1 MFPLLDAGAL
11 RRGCMDVSAAVR
23 GRRSVRS
30 YKEQEVEID
39 KIEKVLEA
47 GRLSP
52 SANNRQEWKFI
63 VVKNVETKK
72 KLARAAL
79 NQSFIGQAPVVLVA
93 CATESKAIMT
103 CGHPTYAVDVSIAFA
118 YMLLQAYELG
128 LGTCWI
134 GAFKE
139 DEVKS
144 VLGVPKEVRV
154 VAMSPLGYSATD
166 TVSRSRKSLAEIT
179 CFEAYR

>member
-1 MFPLLDAGAL
+1 
-11 RRGCMDVSAAVR
+11 MDVSVAIK

-30 YKEQEVEID
+30 FQDQEVEDD
-39 KIEKVLEA
+39 KIEKILEA

-63 VVKNVETKK
+63 VVKNGDTKK
-72 KLARAAL
+72 KLARAAM
-79 NQSFIGQAPVVLVA
+79 NQTFIGRAPVVLAA
-93 CATESKAIMT
+93 CATESKAVMT

-118 YMLLQAYELG
+118 YMLLQACELG

-134 GAFKE
+134 GAFRE

-144 VLGVPKEVRV
+144 ILRVPSHVRV
-154 VAMSPLGYSATD
+154 VALSPLGYAAID
-166 TVSRSRKSLAEIT
+166 TAARSRKSLEEVACYEV
-179 CFEAYR
+179 YR

>member
-1 MFPLLDAGAL
+1 
-11 RRGCMDVSAAVR
+11 MDVSAAIK

-30 YKEQEVEID
+30 YKDQAVEND

-63 VVKNVETKK
+63 VVKNAETKK
-72 KLARAAL
+72 KLARAAM

-93 CATESKAIMT
+93 CATESKAVMT
-103 CGHPTYAVDVSIAFA
+103 CGHPTYAIDLSIAFA

-134 GAFKE
+134 GAFRE

-144 VLGVPKEVRV
+144 VLGVPTNARV
-154 VAMSPLGYSATD
+154 VALSPLGYPATD
-166 TVSRSRKSLAEIT
+166 TVARSRKSLDEIA
-179 CFEAYR
+179 CLEMYR

>member
-1 MFPLLDAGAL
+1 MPKPIKEET
-11 RRGCMDVSAAVR
+11 MDVAAAIR

-30 YKEQEVEID
+30 YTTQEVEQE
-39 KIEKVLEA
+39 KIEQVIEA

-63 VVKNVETKK
+63 VVKDPETKK
-72 KLARAAL
+72 KLVRAAM
-79 NQSFIGQAPVVLVA
+79 NQSFIGQAPVVLAA
-93 CATESKAIMT
+93 CATESEKVMM

-134 GAFKE
+134 GAFNE
-139 DEVKS
+139 EEVKS
-144 VLGVPKEVRV
+144 ILRVPRNVRV
-154 VAMSPLGYSATD
+154 VALSPLGYAAAAPD
-166 TVSRSRKSLAEIT
+166 ARPRKGLAEVA

>member
-1 MFPLLDAGAL
+1 ME
-11 RRGCMDVSAAVR
+11 VSAAIK

-30 YKEQEVEID
+30 YKNQEVENG

-52 SANNRQEWKFI
+52 SANNRQKWKFI
-63 VVKNVETKK
+63 VVKDPETRK
-72 KLARAAL
+72 KLARAAM
-79 NQSFIGQAPVVLVA
+79 NQTFIAQAPVVLAA
-93 CATESKAIMT
+93 CATESKSVMT

-134 GAFKE
+134 GAFRE
-139 DEVKS
+139 HEVKTI
-144 VLGVPKEVRV
+144 LGVPKDVRV
-154 VAMSPLGYSATD
+154 VALSPLGYPEREAFSP
-166 TVSRSRKSLAEIT
+166 SRKRLDEIT
-179 CFEAYR
+179 CFEMYR

>member
-1 MFPLLDAGAL
+1 
-11 RRGCMDVSAAVR
+11 MDVSAAIK
-23 GRRSVRS
+23 GRRSVRF
-30 YKEQEVEID
+30 YKDLDVESG
-39 KIEKVLEA
+39 KIQKILEA

-63 VVKNVETKK
+63 VVKNAEIKK
-72 KLARAAL
+72 RLARAAM

-93 CATESKAIMT
+93 CVTESKAVMT

-144 VLGVPKEVRV
+144 ILGVPKHVRV
-154 VAMSPLGYSATD
+154 VALSPLGYPSTD
-166 TVSRSRKSLAEIT
+166 AGMRSRKSIDEIT
-179 CFEAYR
+179 CFEMYR

>member
-1 MFPLLDAGAL
+1 
-11 RRGCMDVSAAVR
+11 MDVFAAIK

-30 YKEQEVEID
+30 YKDLEVESD
-39 KIEKVLEA
+39 KIEKILEA

-63 VVKNVETKK
+63 IVKDAETKK
-72 KLARAAL
+72 KLGRAAM
-79 NQSFIGQAPVVLVA
+79 NQSFIGQAPVVLAA
-93 CATESKAIMT
+93 CATESKAVML

-118 YMLLQAYELG
+118 YMLLEAYELG

-144 VLGVPKEVRV
+144 ILGVPKDARV
-154 VAMSPLGYSATD
+154 VALSPLGYPGTHA
-166 TVSRSRKSLAEIT
+166 VLRPRKSLDEIT
-179 CFEAYR
+179 CFEVYR

>member
-1 MFPLLDAGAL
+1 
-11 RRGCMDVSAAVR
+11 MDVSAAIK

-30 YKEQEVEID
+30 YKDRTVETD
-39 KIEKVLEA
+39 KIEKILEA

-63 VVKNVETKK
+63 VVKNAETKK
-72 KLARAAL
+72 KLARAAQ

-93 CATESKAIMT
+93 CATESKAVML

-134 GAFKE
+134 GAFRE
-139 DEVKS
+139 EEVKS
-144 VLGVPKEVRV
+144 VLGIPKQVRV
-154 VAMSPLGYSATD
+154 VALSPLGYPVMDAL
-166 TVSRSRKSLAEIT
+166 VRPRKSLDEIT
-179 CFEAYR
+179 CFEMYR

>member
-1 MFPLLDAGAL
+1 
-11 RRGCMDVSAAVR
+11 MDVSAAIK

-30 YKEQEVEID
+30 YKGQEVEND
-39 KIEKVLEA
+39 KIEKILEA

-63 VVKNVETKK
+63 VVKSAETKR
-72 KLARAAL
+72 KLARAAM

-93 CATESKAIMT
+93 CATESKAVMT

-144 VLGVPKEVRV
+144 VLGVPKDVRV
-154 VAMSPLGYSATD
+154 VALSPLGYPSVEASART
-166 TVSRSRKSLAEIT
+166 RKSLDEIT

>member
-1 MFPLLDAGAL
+1 
-11 RRGCMDVSAAVR
+11 MDVSAAIK

-30 YKEQEVEID
+30 YKDLEVESD
-39 KIEKVLEA
+39 KIGKILEA

-63 VVKNVETKK
+63 VVKDTEMKM
-72 KLARAAL
+72 KLARAAM
-79 NQSFIGQAPVVLVA
+79 NQSFIGQAPIVLVA
-93 CATESKAIMT
+93 CATESKAVMT

-134 GAFKE
+134 GAFSE

-144 VLGVPKEVRV
+144 ALGVPKHVRV
-154 VAMSPLGYSATD
+154 VALSPLGYPATD

>member
-1 MFPLLDAGAL
+1 
-11 RRGCMDVSAAVR
+11 MDVSAAIK

-30 YKEQEVEID
+30 YKGQEVESD

-63 VVKNVETKK
+63 VVKNAETRM
-72 KLARAAL
+72 KLAHAAM
-79 NQSFIGQAPVVLVA
+79 NQSFIGQAPVVLAA
-93 CATESKAIMT
+93 CATESKAVMT

-134 GAFKE
+134 GAFRE
-139 DEVKS
+139 DQAKS
-144 VLGVPKEVRV
+144 ILGVPNHVRV
-154 VAMSPLGYSATD
+154 VALSPLGYPATD
-166 TVSRSRKSLAEIT
+166 SAARSRKRLDEIT
-179 CFEAYR
+179 CFEVYR

>member
-1 MFPLLDAGAL
+1 
-11 RRGCMDVSAAVR
+11 MDVSAAIM
-23 GRRSVRS
+23 GRRSVRA
-30 YKEQEVEID
+30 YKAQEVESD
-39 KIEKVLEA
+39 KIEKILEA

-63 VVKNVETKK
+63 VVKNPETKK
-72 KLARAAL
+72 KLARAAM
-79 NQSFIGQAPVVLVA
+79 NQFFIGQAPVVLIA
-93 CATESKAIMT
+93 CATEYKAVMT

-144 VLGVPKEVRV
+144 VLGVPNHARV
-154 VAMSPLGYSATD
+154 VALSPLGYPAVEASART
-166 TVSRSRKSLAEIT
+166 RKSLDEIT

>member
-1 MFPLLDAGAL
+1 
-11 RRGCMDVSAAVR
+11 MDVSTAIK
-23 GRRSVRS
+23 GRRSVRF
-30 YKEQEVEID
+30 YKSQEVESD
-39 KIEKVLEA
+39 KIEKILEA

-63 VVKNVETKK
+63 VVKNAETRK
-72 KLARAAL
+72 KLARAAM

-93 CATESKAIMT
+93 CATESKAVMT
-103 CGHPTYAVDVSIAFA
+103 CGHPTYAVDLSIAFA

-134 GAFKE
+134 GAFSE

-144 VLGVPKEVRV
+144 VLGVPKHVRV
-154 VAMSPLGYSATD
+154 VALSPLGYPAVEASART
-166 TVSRSRKSLAEIT
+166 RKSIDEIA
-179 CFEAYR
+179 CLEAYR

>member
-1 MFPLLDAGAL
+1 MVRPAGQLLKAI
-11 RRGCMDVSAAVR
+11 
-23 GRRSVRS
+23 
-30 YKEQEVEID
+30 EVENE
-39 KIEKVLEA
+39 KIEKILEA

-63 VVKNVETKK
+63 VVKNAEIKK
-72 KLARAAL
+72 RLARAAM

-93 CATESKAIMT
+93 CATESKAVMT
-103 CGHPTYAVDVSIAFA
+103 CGHPTYTVDVSIAFA

-134 GAFKE
+134 GAFRE

-144 VLGVPKEVRV
+144 ILGVPNHVRV
-154 VAMSPLGYSATD
+154 VALSPLGYAATD
-166 TVSRSRKSLAEIT
+166 AGAR
-179 CFEAYR
+179 

>member
-1 MFPLLDAGAL
+1 MNPKAEKEES
-11 RRGCMDVSAAVR
+11 MDVSAAIK

-30 YKEQEVEID
+30 YKDMDVERD

-63 VVKNVETKK
+63 VVKNPETRKN
-72 KLARAAL
+72 LARAAM
-79 NQSFIGQAPVVLVA
+79 NQSFIGHAPVVLVA
-93 CATESKAIMT
+93 CATESKAVMT

-134 GAFKE
+134 GAFRE

-144 VLGVPKEVRV
+144 ILGVPNHVRV
-154 VAMSPLGYSATD
+154 VALSPIGYPATGAAA
-166 TVSRSRKSLAEIT
+166 RSRKSLDEIT
-179 CFEAYR
+179 CFEVYR

>member
-1 MFPLLDAGAL
+1 
-11 RRGCMDVSAAVR
+11 MDVFAAIK

-30 YKEQEVEID
+30 YKDLEVESD
-39 KIEKVLEA
+39 KIEKILEA
-47 GRLSP
+47 GRLAP

-63 VVKNVETKK
+63 VVKDAQTRK
-72 KLARAAL
+72 KLARAAM

-93 CATESKAIMT
+93 CATESKALML

-134 GAFKE
+134 GAFNE
-139 DEVKS
+139 EEVKS
-144 VLGVPKEVRV
+144 VLGVPTHASV
-154 VAMSPLGYSATD
+154 VALSPLGYPVTNPAA
-166 TVSRSRKSLAEIT
+166 RSRKRLDEVT
-179 CFEAYR
+179 CFEMYR

>member
-1 MFPLLDAGAL
+1 
-11 RRGCMDVSAAVR
+11 MDVSIAIR

-30 YKEQEVEID
+30 YKSQEVESD

-63 VVKNVETKK
+63 VVKNAETRK
-72 KLARAAL
+72 KLAAAAI
-79 NQSFIGQAPVVLVA
+79 NQFFIGQAPVVLVA
-93 CATESKAIMT
+93 CATESKAVML

-118 YMLLQAYELG
+118 YMLLQAHELG

-134 GAFKE
+134 GAFRE
-139 DEVKS
+139 DEVKA
-144 VLGVPKEVRV
+144 VLGVPKHVRV
-154 VAMSPLGYSATD
+154 VALSPLGYPAVEALART
-166 TVSRSRKSLAEIT
+166 RKSLDEVACYEV
-179 CFEAYR
+179 YHH

>member
-1 MFPLLDAGAL
+1 
-11 RRGCMDVSAAVR
+11 MDVSAAVR

-72 KLARAAL
+72 KLVRAAL

-93 CATESKAIMT
+93 CATESKSIMT

-166 TVSRSRKSLAEIT
+166 TVSISRKSLAEIT

>member
-1 MFPLLDAGAL
+1 
-11 RRGCMDVSAAVR
+11 MDVSAAIK

-30 YKEQEVEID
+30 YKDLEVESD
-39 KIEKVLEA
+39 KIQKILEA

-63 VVKNVETKK
+63 VVKDAETKK
-72 KLARAAL
+72 KLAHAAM
-79 NQSFIGQAPVVLVA
+79 NQSFLGQAPVVIIA
-93 CATESKAIMT
+93 CATESKAVMT
-103 CGHPTYAVDVSIAFA
+103 CGHPTYAVDLSIAFA

-144 VLGVPKEVRV
+144 VLGVPKDVRV
-154 VAMSPLGYSATD
+154 VALSPLGYPSTD
-166 TVSRSRKSLAEIT
+166 TVARSRKSLDEIT

>member
-1 MFPLLDAGAL
+1 
-11 RRGCMDVSAAVR
+11 MDVSAAIM

-30 YKEQEVEID
+30 YKDLEIEND
-39 KIEKVLEA
+39 KIQKILEA

-63 VVKNVETKK
+63 VVQNAETKK
-72 KLARAAL
+72 KLARAAM
-79 NQSFIGQAPVVLVA
+79 NQSFIGHAPAVLVA
-93 CATESKAIMT
+93 CATESKAVMT
-103 CGHPTYAVDVSIAFA
+103 CGHPTYAVDVSIAFG

-134 GAFKE
+134 GAFSE

-144 VLGVPKEVRV
+144 VLGVPTHVRV
-154 VAMSPLGYSATD
+154 VALSPLGYPAID
-166 TVSRSRKSLAEIT
+166 TVARSRKRLEEIT